1 MAVQRT
7 PEQEAVVKNRGGSL
21 LVSAAAGSGK
31 TRVLVERL
39 LDRIQN
45 EGKNIDE
52 FLIITFTR
60 AAADE
65 LRARIA
71 GELADVLR
79 TQPENAH
86 LRRQTALLYKTQIST
101 IHAFCTVLL
110 RQWGHLLD
118 IPADFA
124 LCEDEDSAVLMERT
138 LDRLL
143 ETRYEAVDP
152 DGPFAALLD
161 VLAAGRDDSRLAEIV
176 LDVYGKIQSDEN
188 PVAWLEMQRK
198 ALDLT
203 GITDIGQT
211 EWGKLLLADAAQTAA
226 YWAGQMETALELSRR
241 DGVLEK
247 AYSDSLTVTA
257 ASLHDLSRA
266 AKESWDAACAR
277 TVEFPRFK
285 SARGVQDTA
294 AQEQIKSIRT
304 RCKKAADSLTASFT
318 GSSKALL
325 SDLALVAPA
334 MEGLIDLVEDF
345 SAAYSEEKQKRA
357 LLDFSDLEHCA
368 VKLLVDADGAPTKV
382 ARAWGGQ
389 YAEIMVDEYQD
400 TNKVQNAIFDAL
412 SDRGRNLFMVGDV
425 KQSIYRFRLAD
436 PTIFL
441 EKYHAFFP
449 WTHASEGEPRT
460 IVMSRNF
467 RSRPQVLEAAN
478 DLFRTI
484 MSQSLGEMDY
494 TDDQAL
500 YCGGTYPEAEGYE
513 TELHVLNFSED
524 PALTEDKESRSMLE
538 ARFTARRIAAL
549 LSSGF
554 PVSDG
559 AGGTRPLRPEDVA
572 ILLRS
577 PGPIS
582 HCYTLALEE
591 QGVNWSAEEGG
602 EFFKTI
608 EISAALS
615 WLQIIDNPR
624 QDIPL
629 LAALRSPVWGFDGD
643 RLAEIRTKAE
653 GDYYTALEAAAAEG
667 DEACA
672 DFLTLLA
679 SLRFAAVDADSA
691 TILWDIYRRLD
702 FLEIFSA
709 MPGGEK
715 RRENLL
721 AFSDLARRFEAAGH
735 KGLFSFLLHLERVRE
750 AGGLRSSGS
759 TAKESGGVKLLSIHR
774 SKGLEY
780 PVVFLCG
787 LGRRFNY
794 TDLQKPVLYHPRLG
808 LGPKGVDRETMVQFT
823 TAARTGVALA
833 LKKELLAEEMRLLY
847 VAMTRAKEKL
857 ILIHTLSY
865 GASDLK
871 KLADSVSYPADPQVL
886 SSCSCVGQWVL
897 LTALARPEG
906 AVLRRA
912 AEREDLPLP
921 DARFGSEWKIACHT
935 GTVSQEV
942 ISAEIA
948 GETEESATMTSEELA
963 DRLLWRYPYE
973 SAAATPAKITATQVA
988 GQDGEESGVFLL
1000 RQSRGIRPFSRP
1012 DFTQSALGL
1021 TPAQEGTA
1029 LHTVMQTIRLDR
1041 VGTPEGVAEE
1051 LARLTAREYLTPLQ
1065 AQSVDPS
1072 AVARFFA
1079 SNLGRA
1085 MAENPTLQREYPFSI
1100 LVDASRFYPNA
1111 PEGEELLLQGVID
1124 AWFREP
1130 DGLTVVDFKSDR
1142 VSASAVWERAET
1154 YRGQLAAYA
1163 YALEV
1168 LTGEKVRRQVLWFL
1182 RPGIPVV
1189 LSEGK
1194 NEKYLEKTV
1203 DF

>member
-1 MAVQRT
+1 MTVQRT

-39 LDRIQN
+39 LDRILN
-45 EGKNIDE
+45 EGRNIDE

-71 GELADVLR
+71 GELADALR
-79 TQPENAH
+79 EQPENTH
-86 LRRQTALLYKTQIST
+86 LRRQTALLYRTQIST

-124 LCEDEDSAVLMERT
+124 LCEDEESAVLMERT

-143 ETRYEAVDP
+143 EARYEKVDP
-152 DGPFAALLD
+152 DGTFAALLD
-161 VLAAGRDDSRLAEIV
+161 VLTAGRDDSRLAEIV
-176 LDVYGKIQSDEN
+176 LDVFGKIQSDEA
-188 PVAWLEMQRK
+188 PIAWLEDQRR

-203 GITDIGQT
+203 GITDLGQT
-211 EWGKLLLADAAQTAA
+211 PWGRLLLEDAARTAV
-226 YWAGQMETALELSRR
+226 YWAGQMETALELARR
-241 DGVLEK
+241 DAVLEK
-247 AYSDSLTVTA
+247 AYGDSLAVTA
-257 ASLHDLSRA
+257 AGLRELARA
-266 AKESWDAACAR
+266 AETSWDAAHAR
-277 TVEFPRFK
+277 TVAFPK
-285 SARGVQDTA
+285 LKGARGVQDTE
-294 AQEQIKSIRT
+294 AQARIKSIRD
-304 RCKKAADSLTASFT
+304 RCKKAAEGLTAAFSGT
-318 GSSKALL
+318 SRVLL
-325 SDLALVAPA
+325 SDLSLVAPA

-345 SAAYSEEKQKRA
+345 SAAYSQEKRKRA

-368 VKLLVDADGAPTKV
+368 VQLLTGPDGAPTEV
-382 ARAWGGQ
+382 ARTWGGQ

-441 EKYHAFFP
+441 DKYRAFAP
-449 WTHASEGEPRT
+449 WTQAAEGAPRT
-460 IVMSRNF
+460 IVMSKNF
-467 RSRPQVLEAAN
+467 RSRPQVLEAVN
-478 DLFRTI
+478 DLFRAI

-500 YCGGTYPEAEGYE
+500 CPGGTFPAGEGYE
-513 TELHVLNFSED
+513 TELHVLDFSDD
-524 PALTEDKESRSMLE
+524 PALTEDKESRSLLE
-538 ARFTARRIAAL
+538 ARFTARRIASL

-554 PVSDG
+554 QISDG
-559 AGGTRPLRPEDVA
+559 AGGTRPLRPEDIA

-577 PGPIS
+577 PGPVR
-582 HCYTLALEE
+582 HFYTLALEE
-591 QGVNWSAEEGG
+591 EGVAWSAEEDGD
-602 EFFKTI
+602 FFNTT
-608 EISAALS
+608 ELSSALS

-643 RLAEIRTKAE
+643 KLAEIRTRAD
-653 GDYYTALEAAAAEG
+653 GDFYTALEASAAGG
-667 DEACA
+667 DEECA
-672 DFLTLLA
+672 DFLSLLA
-679 SLRFAAVDADSA
+679 GLRFAAAEADSA
-691 TILWDIYRRLD
+691 SLLWDLYRRLH

-715 RRENLL
+715 RKEHLL
-721 AFSDLARRFEAAGH
+721 AFSDLARRFESAGH

-750 AGGLRSSGS
+750 TGGLRS
-759 TAKESGGVKLLSIHR
+759 AAAAPKESGGVKLLSIHR

-787 LGRRFNY
+787 LGRRFNAS
-794 TDLQKPVLYHPRLG
+794 DLQKPVLYHPRLG
-808 LGPKGVDRETMVQFT
+808 LGPRGVDRETMVEFT
-823 TAARTGVALA
+823 TAARTGVALK
-833 LKKELLAEEMRLLY
+833 LKQELLAEEMRLLY
-847 VAMTRAKEKL
+847 VAMTRAREKL
-857 ILIHTLSY
+857 ILVHTLSY
-865 GASDLK
+865 GTTDLK
-871 KLADSVSYPADPQVL
+871 NLADSVSVPADPQVL
-886 SSCSCVGQWVL
+886 SSCSGVGQWIL

-906 AVLRRA
+906 EALRRA
-912 AEREDLPLP
+912 AEREGMPLP
-921 DARFGSEWKIACHT
+921 EARFGAPWRIAYHT
-935 GTVSQEV
+935 GAVSRETVRRETSR
-942 ISAEIA
+942 
-948 GETEESATMTSEELA
+948 GEDGEETLTAEELT
-963 DRLLWRYPYE
+963 DRLMWRYPFE
-973 SAAATPAKITATQVA
+973 AASATPAKITATRVA
-988 GQDGEESGVFLL
+988 DRDETAPGAFLL
-1000 RQSRGIRPFSRP
+1000 REGREPRPFSRP
-1012 DFTQSALGL
+1012 AFAESDLGL

-1029 LHTVMQTIRLDR
+1029 LHTVMQAIRLDR
-1041 VGTPEGVAEE
+1041 VRTPEDVSEE
-1051 LARLTAREYLTPLQ
+1051 LARLTAQEYLTPSQ
-1065 AQSVDPS
+1065 AGSVDPS

-1079 SNLGRA
+1079 SALGRS
-1085 MAENPTLQREYPFSI
+1085 MAENPTLQREYPFSV
-1100 LVDASRFYPNA
+1100 LAEASRLYPEA

-1142 VSASAVWERAET
+1142 VSASAAYDRAER

-1182 RPGIPVV
+1182 RPGVPV
-1189 LSEGK
+1189 L
-1194 NEKYLEKTV
+1194 LEKK
-1203 DF
+1203 